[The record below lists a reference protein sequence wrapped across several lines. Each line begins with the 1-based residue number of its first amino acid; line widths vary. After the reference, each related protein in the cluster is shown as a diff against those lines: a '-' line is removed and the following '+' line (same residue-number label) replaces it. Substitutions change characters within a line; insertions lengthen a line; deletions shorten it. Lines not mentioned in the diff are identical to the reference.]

1 MCSPAAQGVGADAR
15 RGDGGLVGPRTDPSG
30 GHGGAAAP
38 VGGWGAAGASFSFEE
53 WLQEDTSTEYAWHG
67 CGADGDPVDAGATF
81 LAHKLLDDVAHSVSA
96 LDAQVVVPELRHF
109 GPERGASGV
118 ARGL

>member
-81 LAHKLLDDVAHSVSA
+81 LAHKLLDDVAHSVSHA
-96 LDAQVVVPELRHF
+96 LDAQVVVGQL
-109 GPERGASGV
+109 SGQGCLV
-118 ARGL
+118 KPCRRAR